1 MREITSNQNPV
12 VKAMR
17 ELRESRARQ
26 SQMRMLVEG
35 EKMIREAAESG
46 LKVYDVL
53 VDAQKWEKYAPV
65 AQLMEDAGANVYAAP
80 LRVIEAVCDTKTPQ
94 GVVASFALP
103 ASGMPEGML
112 VALDGVQ
119 DPGNVGTIWRTADA
133 AGFGGLLVG
142 EGSAD
147 PFSQKVQRS
156 AMSSAFRV
164 PVKCG
169 NMVEM
174 LLEKKAQGYRIVAS
188 ALDGTDFRERID
200 AGEKAILIVG
210 SEARGISPEVMALAD
225 VKLRIP
231 MLGKAESL
239 NAAVAAG
246 IFMYQ
251 MAVFKKEK

>member
-1 MREITSNQNPV
+1 VREITSNQNPV

-26 SQMRMLVEG
+26 SRMRMLVEG

-46 LKVYDVL
+46 LAPYDAL
-53 VDAQKWEKYAPV
+53 VDAQKWEKYESLV
-65 AQLMEDAGANVYAAP
+65 QLLENAGATVYAAP
-80 LRVIEAVCDTKTPQ
+80 ARVIEAVCDTKTPQ

-103 ASGMPEGML
+103 VSGVPDGRL

-156 AMSSAFRV
+156 AMGSAFRV
-164 PVKCG
+164 PVQCG
-169 NMVEM
+169 NLVEM
-174 LLEKKAQGYRIVAS
+174 LREKKAAGYRIVAS

-200 AGEKAILIVG
+200 AGERAILIVG
-210 SEARGISPEVMALAD
+210 NEARGISPEVMAMAD